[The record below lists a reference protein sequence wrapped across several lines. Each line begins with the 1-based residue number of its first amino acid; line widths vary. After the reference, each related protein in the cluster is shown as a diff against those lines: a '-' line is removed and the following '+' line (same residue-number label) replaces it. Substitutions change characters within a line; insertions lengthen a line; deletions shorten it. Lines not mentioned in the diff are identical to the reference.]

1 MKNIIR
7 IILLL
12 SVMLAH
18 PRHTEAQQRGKASFY
33 SKKITGSRTS
43 SGERLHHDSLVCA
56 HRTFPFGTMLKVT
69 NPANGK
75 EVIVRVIDRGPFTK
89 GRIIDLSWRAAKEL
103 GIIQQGVAM
112 VKVEK
117 YFENKGVPF
126 KQETT
131 IPELDYEISKN
142 NNGITPTWQEKKNT
156 AEQEK
161 KQNVKE
167 AESHANN
174 DKQVKEV
181 KKKEE
186 GTGGHR

>member
-1 MKNIIR
+1 
-7 IILLL
+7 
-12 SVMLAH
+12 MLIH
-18 PRHTEAQQRGKASFY
+18 PWHAIAQQKGKASFY

-56 HRTFPFGTMLKVT
+56 HKTFPFGTKLKVT

-103 GIIQQGVAM
+103 GMLQQGVAM

-117 YFENKGVPF
+117 YVENGGIPF

-131 IPELDYEISKN
+131 LPELDYEVTNRI
-142 NNGITPTWQEKKNT
+142 NGTTPVWQEKKGDD
-156 AEQEK
+156 EK
-161 KQNVKE
+161 VNQDGKKE
-167 AESHANN
+167 AGQH
-174 DKQVKEV
+174 DKHHK
-181 KKKEE
+181 
-186 GTGGHR
+186 